1 MRRSPGSKKGFGGAC
16 VCVCV
21 CVSVCACVCMC
32 LCERVCVC
40 VSVYLSVT
48 SCVST
53 IGLVLARAIFGLTE
67 ANGLGP

>member
-1 MRRSPGSKKGFGGAC
+1 M
-16 VCVCV
+16 VC
-21 CVSVCACVCMC
+21 SGVCMC